1 MIAIIPA
8 AIVIFSIL
16 AYKKWSP
23 IILAP
28 FMALLTCFV
37 CRLPALDTMLNTY
50 MPSVADFV
58 SDNFFIF
65 FLGALFGG
73 VMEVTGAAQS
83 IAVSMSKLT
92 RGKFVLPLIMTITG
106 ILAYGG
112 VAGFVVYFSV
122 YPIALHLCKQ
132 ANISRALIP
141 GTIYA
146 GCWS

>member
-1 MIAIIPA
+1 MIAVIPV
-8 AIVIFSIL
+8 AIVIFSVL

-58 SDNFFIF
+58 STNFFIF

-83 IAVSMSKLT
+83 ICCLSVQINSWKICAAFDYDHYRNSGLWRCSWICSVFL
-92 RGKFVLPLIMTITG
+92 RLPHCTSSL
-106 ILAYGG
+106 
-112 VAGFVVYFSV
+112 
-122 YPIALHLCKQ
+122 
-132 ANISRALIP
+132 
-141 GTIYA
+141 
-146 GCWS
+146 